1 MGWGMDT
8 TVSTLVGGGVRSI
21 EVVGMKAVLGSSQ
34 GSWDEGRGKEQK
46 MKEQKLKEQK
56 FKEQKIVVIDDQKS
70 RSYGQE

>member
-1 MGWGMDT
+1 MET
-8 TVSTLVGGGVRSI
+8 TVSTLVGGVVRSI

>member
-8 TVSTLVGGGVRSI
+8 TVSTLVGSGVRCI

-46 MKEQKLKEQK
+46 MKEQKFKEQK

>member
-1 MGWGMDT
+1 MGWGMET
-8 TVSTLVGGGVRSI
+8 TVATLVGGVRRSM

-46 MKEQKLKEQK
+46 MKEQKFKEQK